1 MKRLRSRQ
9 LRSSRVMLT
18 VLGLVLIAIGVAGLV
33 LSFDAID
40 RLADPLD
47 ADTAVWND
55 AGRALVED
63 NQRAWQLG
71 VVGLGLL
78 VVAIGLSW
86 LARQI
91 PPIRHHQ
98 DLELPEGDS
107 GIAGTS
113 TLAGAAVAEAFEQDL
128 ERSSCIERARVEF
141 RRDGPVRVRLDV
153 VEDHPVD
160 ELLDELVTPAFDRL
174 VRVGGIDPRPDLA
187 IDLRLVAPPARSVA

>member
-18 VLGLVLIAIGVAGLV
+18 VLGLMLTAVGAAGLT
-33 LSFDAID
+33 LSLDAVD

-47 ADTAVWND
+47 ADTPVWND
-55 AGRALVED
+55 AGRSLVE
-63 NQRAWQLG
+63 NHQLAWQLG
-71 VVGLGLL
+71 AVGVGLLL
-78 VVAIGLSW
+78 VVIGLSW

-98 DLELPEGDS
+98 DLELPKGGS
-107 GIAGTS
+107 SVAGSS
-113 TLAGAAVAEAFEQDL
+113 TLAGGAAADAFEEDL
-128 ERSSCIERARVEF
+128 ERSRWIERARVEF
-141 RRDGPVRVRLDV
+141 RKDGPVRVRLDV

-160 ELLDELVTPAFDRL
+160 ELLDEVVAPAFDRL

-187 IDLRLVAPPARSVA
+187 IDLRLVTPPGRSVA